1 MITFNKPDSLHIE
14 PLPAFSDNYLW
25 LIHNGADAA
34 VIDPG
39 DAAVVQAEV
48 KRKGLHLRHI
58 LITHHHADHVGGL
71 ATLKAQNDLQVYG
84 PAAESGRIALLDH
97 LLRDGATVDLP
108 TLGLQF
114 SVMEVPG
121 HTIGHI
127 AYYCDDT
134 RPSGILFCG
143 DTLFSAGCGRLF
155 EGTPSQMLHSLQRLA
170 ALGDRTAVYCAHEYT
185 LSNLL
190 FAKTA
195 DPGNIDVKD
204 AIQEVREIREQHL
217 PTLPS
222 TLAREKKINP
232 FLRCSTPSVIETVS
246 RHAGLS
252 GMPSEVEV
260 FAAMRA
266 WKDQFKT

>member
-1 MITFNKPDSLHIE
+1 MITFNKPNGLQIE

-25 LIHNGADAA
+25 LIHNGIDAA
-34 VIDPG
+34 VVDPG
-39 DAAVVQAEV
+39 DAAVVQAAV
-48 KRKGLHLRHI
+48 KRKNLTLRHI
-58 LITHHHADHVGGL
+58 LVTHHHADHVGGL
-71 ATLKAQNDLQVYG
+71 AALKAQNDLQIYG

-97 LLRDGATVDLP
+97 LLTDGATLHLP
-108 TLGLQF
+108 TLGLSF
-114 SVMEVPG
+114 SIMEVPG

-127 AYYCDDT
+127 AYFCGDT

-170 ALGDRTAVYCAHEYT
+170 ALGGRTEVYCAHEYT

-190 FAKTA
+190 FATEA

-204 AIQEVREIREQHL
+204 AIQEVRVLREQHL

-222 TLAREKKINP
+222 TLEREKKINP
-232 FLRCSTPSVIETVS
+232 FLRCSSPSVIETIS

-252 GMPSEVEV
+252 GRLSEVEI
-260 FAAMRA
+260 FAAMRT

>member
-1 MITFNKPDSLHIE
+1 MITFNEPNGLHIE

-25 LIHNGADAA
+25 LIHNGVDAA
-34 VIDPG
+34 VVDPG
-39 DAAVVQAEV
+39 DAAVVQAAV
-48 KRKGLHLRHI
+48 RRKKLCLRHI
-58 LITHHHADHVGGL
+58 LVTHHHADHVGGL
-71 ATLKAQNDLQVYG
+71 AALKAENDLQIYG
-84 PAAESGRIALLDH
+84 PAAESGQIALLDH
-97 LLRDGATVDLP
+97 LLTDGATLHLS
-108 TLGLQF
+108 TLGLRF

-121 HTIGHI
+121 HTSGHI
-127 AYYCDDT
+127 AYYCCDT

-170 ALGDRTAVYCAHEYT
+170 ALGERTAVYCAHEYT

-190 FAKTA
+190 FATVA

-204 AIQEVREIREQHL
+204 AIQEVRTLREQHL
-217 PTLPS
+217 PSLPS
-222 TLAREKKINP
+222 TLVREKKINP
-232 FLRCSTPSVIETVS
+232 FLRCSTRSVIEAVS

-252 GMPSEVEV
+252 GKPSEVEV

-266 WKDQFKT
+266 WKDQF